1 MTHYQ
6 MRLVCT
12 NTFHTKMRTQN
23 WWFVSWSDHYMIAK
37 WVAYP

>member
-1 MTHYQ
+1 MTSDLTRRCKSFAHI
-6 MRLVCT
+6 
-12 NTFHTKMRTQN
+12 KMRTQN